1 MALLVGGVA
10 GSPAAT
16 RYADLALFTSVFD
29 LVRQHYFEP
38 IEDRKLLHGAVRGLI
53 QQLDPHSSF
62 LDVDPF
68 EETRV
73 DSRGEFY
80 GLGIE
85 ITKRRDGPIEVI
97 APIEGHPAARDRA
110 ALPDGR

>member
-1 MALLVGGVA
+1 MSNRPQQIQAYATSRDSLFLTFLAGGLLALLA
-10 GSPAAT
+10 GSLAAT
-16 RYADLALFTSVFD
+16 RYADLALFTSVLD

-68 EETRV
+68 EETLV
-73 DSRGEFY
+73 DTRG
-80 GLGIE
+80 
-85 ITKRRDGPIEVI
+85 
-97 APIEGHPAARDRA
+97 
-110 ALPDGR
+110 

>member
-1 MALLVGGVA
+1 MV
-10 GSPAAT
+10 
-16 RYADLALFTSVFD
+16 LFTSVLD

-62 LDVDPF
+62 LEADTF

-73 DSRGEFY
+73 DSGGEFY